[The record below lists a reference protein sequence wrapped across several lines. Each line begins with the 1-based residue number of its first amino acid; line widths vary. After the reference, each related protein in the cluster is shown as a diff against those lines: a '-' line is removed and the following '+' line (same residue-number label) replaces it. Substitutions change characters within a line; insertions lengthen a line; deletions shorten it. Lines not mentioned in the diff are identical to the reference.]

1 MRTAMN
7 TPDRPAPAWLA
18 PPLLART
25 TIARRMIVR
34 ALLAALL
41 LCAPPAFA
49 QVAFVQSSGLF
60 GNPAGITATS
70 TALAALPKVGDTI
83 VVLVWTWT
91 QNTAPATALTD
102 SVGNTY
108 TSNTRALILQAN
120 WYESAQV
127 FSAPVTRTGAGFKLT
142 INLPGNDGSSQIRAV
157 ALEYSG
163 VGAVDQ
169 TNAVTGAT
177 AAASVATTSATSFA
191 NELVVSAFGIDN
203 PAANFSSISA
213 SAGYTIRA
221 FEYQNAGDTAGAGAD
236 KIVNTTGVQS
246 NTWTVNPTL
255 SGWAA
260 VIATFSPA
268 GSTTPDHFAISD
280 AGTAVNCQASPVTIT
295 AHSLTHTP
303 VATTGTITVST
314 STGHGDWSLTS
325 GGGTFVAGA
334 SNSGTATYTYV
345 TADNGAVT
353 LSLKDTYAETVTIN
367 VADGPITQKS
377 GSAIASEQPPLAFV
391 ASGFRFTNGANVAT
405 AIGTQ
410 VAGKASTQSLAL
422 QAVRTDTNTGACT
435 AAFPSGATVNISL
448 AYQCNNPTS
457 CVAGQTLGITNNS
470 ATTNIAS
477 NPASGVTTYTT
488 VPLKFSTV
496 NAEAPLSLDYSDV
509 GQITLFARYSIPLGS
524 GVGSGNTMNGS
535 GQFVVQ
541 PYNFALSTIKCT
553 AYGAGTCAASLPSPG
568 NNPGAASA
576 AGAAFIQAGQP
587 FSATVTAINFL
598 GAATPNYG
606 QEVSPP
612 GVTLTANLLAPAGGN
627 AAALNNAAAF
637 GGFSGGV
644 ATGTTFNWP
653 EVGIISLTPSV
664 ANYLGSGTVT
674 GTVSGNVG
682 RFIPNG
688 FAVARNTPVFGTGCG
703 AGGFSYLGQPLV
715 YTVAPVM
722 TVTAQAAGGTT
733 TRNYTGAFLKM
744 TNASLNGRTYTPTPA
759 SPALNV
765 SALPPTSSDPAIVD
779 LLTGQ
784 ATLTFSAGSGL
795 LFSRG
800 AAIAPFNAN
809 IALSLNV
816 TDIDGV
822 NVTVVDGVSAPNPVT
837 FGSGVGISFSTSATQ
852 YYGRLALRDSVGSE
866 LLDLPMP
873 LTTQYYM
880 STTQGFTTNTADSC
894 TAVAPISIGNYQLN
908 LAAGETCVRDTGNP
922 GVSGIGCA
930 APAALGL
937 QYRANAAAGN
947 FNLIF
952 AAPGAGNAGAATV
965 TATAPSW
972 LQYNWGGSVNPVGMA
987 TFGVF
992 PGPASRVH
1000 QREVY

>member
-1 MRTAMN
+1 MN
-7 TPDRPAPAWLA
+7 TSDRPAPARLARPLIA
-18 PPLLART
+18 PPIVLRSIIALVARPM
-25 TIARRMIVR
+25 IAR
-34 ALLAALL
+34 ALLAALM

-49 QVAFVQSSGLF
+49 QIAFVQSSGLF
-60 GNPAGITATS
+60 GNPAGTTATS
-70 TALAALPKVGDTI
+70 AAFAANPKVGDTI
-83 VVLVWTWT
+83 VVLLWTWT
-91 QNTAPATALTD
+91 QNTAPATAVTD
-102 SVGNTY
+102 SAGNTY
-108 TSNTRALILQAN
+108 TSNALALILQGN

-127 FSAPVTRTGAGFKLT
+127 FSAPVTNTGANLTLT
-142 INLPGNDGSSQIRAV
+142 INMPGNDGASQSRAV

-169 TNAVTGAT
+169 TNAVTGTSA
-177 AAASVATTSATSFA
+177 VATVATPMATSFA
-191 NELVVSAFGIDN
+191 NELVVSAFGVDN

-236 KIVNTTGVQS
+236 QIVNTTGVQS
-246 NTWTVNPTL
+246 NTWTVNPAL
-255 SGWAA
+255 SGWPA

-268 GSTTPDHFAISD
+268 GSTTPDHFAVND

-314 STGHGDWSLTS
+314 NTGHGDWSLTS
-325 GGGTFVAGA
+325 GGGTFTAGA
-334 SNSGTATYTYV
+334 ANSGTANYTYV

-367 VADGPITQKS
+367 VVDGPITQKS
-377 GSAIASEQPPLAFV
+377 GSAIASEQPPLTFV

-405 AIGTQ
+405 LIGTQ
-410 VAGKASTQSLAL
+410 VAGKSSTQSLAL

-470 ATTNIAS
+470 ATTNIAP

-488 VPLKFSTV
+488 VPLKFSTA
-496 NAEAPLSLDYSDV
+496 NAEAPFSLDYSDV

-524 GVGSGNTMNGS
+524 GVGSGNTMNGG

-541 PYNFALSTIKCT
+541 PYNFALSNIKCT
-553 AYGAGTCAASLPSPG
+553 TYGAGTCAASLPSPG

-587 FSATVTAINFL
+587 FSATVTATNFL

-653 EVGIISLTPSV
+653 EVGIISLTPGV

-674 GTVSGNVG
+674 GAASGTVG

-688 FAVARNTPVFGTGCG
+688 FAVALNTPVFGTGCS
-703 AGGFSYLGQPLV
+703 AGGFSYVGQPLI

-722 TVTAQAAGGTT
+722 TVTAQAVGGAT
-733 TRNYTGAFLKM
+733 TRNYTGAFLKL

-759 SPALNV
+759 SPSLNL
-765 SALPPTSSDPAIVD
+765 SGLPPTSVDPAVAD
-779 LLTGQ
+779 LGAGQ

-795 LFSRG
+795 LFNRG

-816 TDIDGV
+816 ADADGV
-822 NVTVVDGVSAPNPVT
+822 AAPNPVT
-837 FGSGVGISFSTSATQ
+837 FGSGAGISFSTSATQ

-873 LTTQYYM
+873 LTTQYYL

-894 TAVAPISIGNYQLN
+894 TVAPPISIGNYQLN
-908 LAAGETCVRDTGNP
+908 LAAGETCVRDIGSP

-930 APAALGL
+930 APAAPGL
-937 QYRANAAAGN
+937 QYRASAVAGN

-952 AAPGAGNAGAATV
+952 AAPGAGNAGAATI

-972 LQYNWGGSVNPVGMA
+972 LQYNWGSSVNPPGMA

>member
-1 MRTAMN
+1 
-7 TPDRPAPAWLA
+7 
-18 PPLLART
+18 
-25 TIARRMIVR
+25 
-34 ALLAALL
+34 
-41 LCAPPAFA
+41 
-49 QVAFVQSSGLF
+49 
-60 GNPAGITATS
+60 
-70 TALAALPKVGDTI
+70 
-83 VVLVWTWT
+83 
-91 QNTAPATALTD
+91 
-102 SVGNTY
+102 
-108 TSNTRALILQAN
+108 
-120 WYESAQV
+120 
-127 FSAPVTRTGAGFKLT
+127 VTKTGTGFKLT

-169 TNAVTGAT
+169 TNAVTGT
-177 AAASVATTSATSFA
+177 SAAASVATTSATSFA
-191 NELVVSAFGIDN
+191 NELVVSTFGIDN
-203 PAANFSSISA
+203 PADNFTSISA
-213 SAGYTIRA
+213 SAGYAIRA
-221 FEYQNAGDTAGAGAD
+221 FEYQNAGDTAGAGGD
-236 KIVNTTGVQS
+236 KIVNATGVQS
-246 NTWTVNPTL
+246 MTWTVSPTL

-260 VIATFSPA
+260 AIATFKPA

-295 AHSLTHTP
+295 AHSATHTP

-314 STGHGDWSLTS
+314 STGHGDWSLTG

-345 TADNGAVT
+345 TADDGAVT

-377 GSAIASEQPPLAFV
+377 GSAIASEQPPLTFV

-405 AIGTQ
+405 IIGTQ

-435 AAFPSGATVNISL
+435 AAFPSGAIVNVSL
-448 AYQCNNPTS
+448 AYQCNNPAS

-488 VPLKFSTV
+488 VPLKFSTA
-496 NAEAPLSLDYSDV
+496 NSEAPFSLDYSDV
-509 GQITLFARYSIPLGS
+509 GLITLAARYTIPLGS
-524 GVGSGNTMNGS
+524 GVGSGNTMLGA

-541 PYNFALSTIKCT
+541 PYNFTLSNIKCT
-553 AYGAGTCAASLPSPG
+553 TYGAGTCAASLASPG

-587 FSATVTAINFL
+587 FSATVTATNFL

-606 QEVSPP
+606 QEAAPP
-612 GVTLTANLLAPAGGN
+612 GVTLTANLVAPAGGD
-627 AAALNNAAAF
+627 AALLNNAAAF
-637 GGFSGGV
+637 GSFSGGI

-653 EVGIISLTPSV
+653 EVGIISLTPGV
-664 ANYLGSGTVT
+664 ANYLGSGIVT
-674 GTVSGNVG
+674 GTASGDVG

-688 FAVARNTPVFGTGCG
+688 FSVAINTPVIGAGCS
-703 AGGFSYLGQPLV
+703 AGGFSYVGQPLV

-722 TVTAQAAGGTT
+722 TVTALAAGGTT
-733 TRNYTGAFLKM
+733 TRNYTGAFLKL
-744 TNASLNGRTYTPTPA
+744 TNASLNGRAYTPTPA
-759 SPALNV
+759 SPALDV
-765 SALPPTSSDPAIVD
+765 SGLPPTSSDPAIGD
-779 LLTGQ
+779 LGTGL
-784 ATLTFSAGSGL
+784 ATLTFSSGIVAGSGL
-795 LFSRG
+795 KFTRG

-816 TDIDGV
+816 ID
-822 NVTVVDGVSAPNPVT
+822 TDGVSAPNPVT
-837 FGSGVGISFSTSATQ
+837 FGAGTGILFSSIPATQ
-852 YYGRLALRDSVGSE
+852 YYGRLALRDAVGSE
-866 LLDLPMP
+866 LLDLPMQ
-873 LTTQYYM
+873 LTTQYYL

-894 TAVAPISIGNYQLN
+894 ATTAPQPQISIGNYQLN
-908 LAAGETCVRDTGNP
+908 LTAGKTCVRDTGNP
-922 GVSGIGCA
+922 GLSGLGCA
-930 APAALGL
+930 AAAAPGL
-937 QYRANAAAGN
+937 QFRASPVAGN

-952 AAPGAGNAGAATV
+952 AAPGAGNAGAATI
-965 TATAPSW
+965 TATAPTW
-972 LQYNWGGSVNPVGMA
+972 LQYNWGGSVNPMGMA